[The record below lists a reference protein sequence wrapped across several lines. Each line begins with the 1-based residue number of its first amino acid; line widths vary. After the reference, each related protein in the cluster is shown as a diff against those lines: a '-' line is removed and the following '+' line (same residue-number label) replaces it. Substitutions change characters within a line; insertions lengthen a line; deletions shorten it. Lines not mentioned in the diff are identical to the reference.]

1 MRIIAGDFRGRK
13 ILKPVDTSTR
23 PLKDMV
29 RESIFNIIEHSK
41 LTNIKLKNF
50 NVLDLYSGV
59 GSFGLECLSR
69 GAKKICFIEK
79 HNPTLEILK
88 KNIKILN
95 CAKKCEIIEN
105 DVMRLKKFSEILNSK
120 FNLVFIDP
128 PFKDESLNL
137 IIDIIYDMKILDNKA
152 VIIVHRNKDT
162 KEKYNEKLKE
172 IRVENYGKSK
182 IIFNQLLD

>member
-29 RESIFNIIEHSK
+29 RESIFNILEHSK

-69 GAKKICFIEK
+69 GAKKVFFIEK

-88 KNIKILN
+88 KNIKTLN
-95 CAKKCEIIEN
+95 CEKKCQIIEN
-105 DVMRLKKFSEILNSK
+105 DVTKLKNFSEILNSK
-120 FNLVFIDP
+120 FNLVFLDP
-128 PFKDESLNL
+128 PFKDENINL
-137 IIDIIYDMKILDNKA
+137 IIELIYDMKILDKKA
-152 VIIVHRNKDT
+152 LIIIHRNREI
-162 KEKYNEKLKE
+162 KEKYHKKLNKLR
-172 IRVENYGKSK
+172 IENYGKSK
-182 IIFNQLLD
+182 IIFSQLVD